1 MQFVHETYIVSALK
15 FNNIALFTV
24 MWLPI
29 PSLHAVKTWSQKKE
43 SDPRVMREPTAVLKC
58 HFWHEQRHWRMEEE
72 EYKWDKNEERK
83 QVLDRKEKD
92 ERGEEKM
99 KGRKEERRN

>member
-1 MQFVHETYIVSALK
+1 
-15 FNNIALFTV
+15 
-24 MWLPI
+24 
-29 PSLHAVKTWSQKKE
+29 
-43 SDPRVMREPTAVLKC
+43 MREPTAV
-58 HFWHEQRHWRMEEE
+58 WHEQRHWRME

-92 ERGEEKM
+92 ERREEEM